1 MLEILNAEVLDDKKK
16 ILKKSKTKKKQVLL
30 TDTHRRIDDYFMML
44 KYRKNGN
51 YADIPHFC
59 IDKLGKIYQILDV
72 NYVSTTFNKNRL
84 DSKQIK
90 IALENLGWLNKNT
103 ITGIYMNWIGDP
115 FRGQPFLK
123 SWRNYYYWDTYTE
136 EQMNALVKLT
146 FELCVEHDINYK
158 AVPSSGL
165 LKNPENLSGI
175 LSKSNFSDIY
185 TDINPSFNFN
195 IFEQYVKQ
203 TEMGV

>member
-1 MLEILNAEVLDDKKK
+1 MLEILNAEVLEDKKK
-16 ILKKSKTKKKQVLL
+16 ILKRSKTKKRQILL
-30 TDTHRRIDDYFMML
+30 QDTHRRIDDYFMML
-44 KYRKNGN
+44 KHRKNGK
-51 YADIPHFC
+51 YVDVPHFC
-59 IDKLGKIYQILDV
+59 IDKLGNVYQILDTE
-72 NYVSTTFNKNRL
+72 YTTTTFGKNRL

-90 IALENLGWLNKNT
+90 ISLENLGWLNKNT
-103 ITGIYMNWIGDP
+103 ITGIYINWINDP

-123 SWRNYYYWDTYTE
+123 SWRNYYYWDAYTD
-136 EQMNALVKLT
+136 EQMNALAKLV
-146 FELCVEHDINYK
+146 FELCTQHDITYK

-203 TEMGV
+203 TEMGI